1 MTNNE
6 MIAAALK
13 SDYLSE
19 LSVFEALPDYK
30 ISHSFDRRMQKLIRS
45 YLKEKNKDH
54 IMSRRRLKI
63 RLLIAAIIA
72 ATVALG
78 TGGAVLLQYWD
89 TFKLKNVGNNEYAFL
104 VDNPESAPLQLTEKY
119 RISADLSEYKEEII
133 NDSEFDYWVVY
144 TRDEDKT
151 ILFNQITKE
160 YANSMQIGFDEVQV
174 FPEKMPLGKYTAMYY
189 VSANGTQNLIWD
201 NGDYIF
207 ELSADGLSKEETKA
221 LALSVRKED

>member
-1 MTNNE
+1 MTNDE

-45 YLKEKNKDH
+45 YIKEKNKDR
-54 IMSRRRLKI
+54 ITNRRRIKM

-78 TGGAVLLQYWD
+78 TGSAILLYYWD

-104 VDNPESAPLQLTEKY
+104 VDEPESAPSQLTESY
-119 RISADLSEYKEEII
+119 RITADLSDYKKEII
-133 NDSEFDYWVVY
+133 SDNEFDYWVIY
-144 TRDEDKT
+144 TCGEDKT
-151 ILFNQITKE
+151 IWYNQVTKS
-160 YANSMQIGFDEVQV
+160 YANSMQIGLSEVQV

-189 VSANGTQNLIWD
+189 VSANGTQTLIWD

-207 ELSADGLSKEETKA
+207 ELSAEGLSKEETKA
-221 LALSVRKED
+221 LAMSVKKEE

>member
-1 MTNNE
+1 MTNDE
-6 MIAAALK
+6 KIAAALK

-45 YLKEKNKDH
+45 YIKEKNKDRV
-54 IMSRRRLKI
+54 IGRRRIRI

-78 TGGAVLLQYWD
+78 TGSAVLLHYWD
-89 TFKLKNVGNNEYAFL
+89 TFKLKNVGNNEYAFM

-119 RISADLSEYKEEII
+119 MISADLSKYKKEII
-133 NDSEFDYWVVY
+133 SDSEINYWTVY
-144 TRDEDKT
+144 TCGEDKT
-151 ILFNQITKE
+151 IGFNQVTKDF
-160 YANSMQIGFDEVQV
+160 ANSTQIGFGDVQV
-174 FPEKMPLGKYTAMYY
+174 FPEKMPLGDYTAMYY
-189 VSANGTQNLIWD
+189 VSASGVQNLIWD

-221 LALSVRKED
+221 LALSVKKEE

>member
-45 YLKEKNKDH
+45 YIKEKNKDRV
-54 IMSRRRLKI
+54 INRRRIKM

-78 TGGAVLLQYWD
+78 TGSAVLLQYWD
-89 TFKLKNVGNNEYAFL
+89 TFKLKNVGNNEYAFI

-133 NDSEFDYWVVY
+133 NDSEFDYWVTY
-144 TRDEDKT
+144 TCGENKT
-151 ILFNQITKE
+151 IWFNQITKDF
-160 YANSMQIGFDEVQV
+160 ANSTQIGFGDVQV
-174 FPEKMPLGKYTAMYY
+174 FPEKIPLGKYTAMYY

-207 ELSADGLSKEETKA
+207 ELSAEGLSKEETKA
-221 LALSVRKED
+221 LALSVRKEE